1 MEEKGEK
8 ILRLLLYPT
17 EFSRQKV
24 KKVPK
29 QKPQVGE
36 SMNLLVLAPKHN
48 WKQLDEAQDW

>member
-1 MEEKGEK
+1 M
-8 ILRLLLYPT
+8 RLLLYPT

-36 SMNLLVLAPKHN
+36 SKNLLVLAPKHN